1 MLSREAT
8 NYQFYSLWFDHNNQ
22 LSMNVTLFLIF
33 CLKPAIIFTYC
44 DAEQYYLKQAFEIDD
59 FCYKNTIFKI
69 ILY

>member
-1 MLSREAT
+1 
-8 NYQFYSLWFDHNNQ
+8 
-22 LSMNVTLFLIF
+22 MNVTLFLIF